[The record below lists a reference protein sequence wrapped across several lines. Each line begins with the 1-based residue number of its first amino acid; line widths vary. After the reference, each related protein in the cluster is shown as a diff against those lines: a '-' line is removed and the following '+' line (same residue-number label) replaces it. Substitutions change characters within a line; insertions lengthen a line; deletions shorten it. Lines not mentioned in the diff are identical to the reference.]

1 MDKHEVQSLGTVHG
15 RSIYEKTSSRSDK
28 IGIWQIIKRTS
39 RIPVNQSKNE
49 YTVNMVMSDK
59 GLRTI

>member
-28 IGIWQIIKRTS
+28 IGTS
-39 RIPVNQSKNE
+39 RIPVNQSKNQ